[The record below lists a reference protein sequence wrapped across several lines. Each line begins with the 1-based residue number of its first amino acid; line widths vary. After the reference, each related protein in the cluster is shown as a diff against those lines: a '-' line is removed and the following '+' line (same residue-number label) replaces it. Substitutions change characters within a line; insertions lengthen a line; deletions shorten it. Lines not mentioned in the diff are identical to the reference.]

1 MALNNKKKNIKM
13 DLKFSKVLERIHE
26 LKLEFINN
34 NYPDA
39 LYSKINDIDVR
50 VKGIFE
56 VYRNNK

>member
-1 MALNNKKKNIKM
+1 MALNKKKNIKM

-34 NYPDA
+34 KYPPA

-50 VKGIFE
+50 VKGLFE
-56 VYRNNK
+56 IHKNQK